1 MVIGKTIKPKYYYK
15 GRVIILIKN
24 IAVIGGDLRIVKLVS
39 MLKKENYEVNTYAL
53 EKTNEITNKAS
64 SLQECVNG
72 ADIVVGPLPLSS
84 NGEYINTPFSDNK
97 ITIDEL
103 LDNLEGK
110 TFIAG
115 SVKQEVYDKIEG
127 RDITILDI
135 VKREELAVLN
145 AISTAEGAIQIA
157 INETPK
163 NLHGNNVLVLGF
175 GRIGKV
181 LAKML
186 DGIGARVACEARKT
200 TDLAWIK
207 AYGYEPINLIEL
219 KENLNRFDIIINT
232 IPYVVLDREMLN
244 EVKKDALII
253 DLASNPGGVDRNAIK
268 ELGIK
273 FNWALSLP
281 GKVSPVTSAEFMKE
295 TLINMF
301 KEIN

>member
-1 MVIGKTIKPKYYYK
+1 M
-15 GRVIILIKN
+15 IKN
-24 IAVIGGDLRIVKLVS
+24 IAIIGGDLRIVKLAS
-39 MLKKENYEVNTYAL
+39 MLKKENYNVKTYAL
-53 EKTNEITNKAS
+53 EKTHELVDTKTN
-64 SLQECVNG
+64 SLKECVKD
-72 ADIVVGPLPLSS
+72 ADIVLGPLPLSS
-84 NGEYINTPFSDNK
+84 NGEFVNTPFSEEKVQIEEVINE
-97 ITIDEL
+97 IG
-103 LDNLEGK
+103 GK

-115 SVKQEVYDKIEG
+115 SIKQEVYEMAEEK
-127 RDITILDI
+127 DITVLDI
-135 VKREELAVLN
+135 IKREELAVLN

-181 LAKML
+181 LSKML

-232 IPYVVLDREMLN
+232 IPYVVLDKEML
-244 EVKKDALII
+244 EQVREDALII
-253 DLASNPGGVDRNAIK
+253 DLASAPGGVDKQAVK

-281 GKVSPVTSAEFMKE
+281 GKVSPITSAEFMKE
-295 TLINMF
+295 TLLNMF
-301 KEIN
+301 KEIDNN

>member
-1 MVIGKTIKPKYYYK
+1 M
-15 GRVIILIKN
+15 IKN
-24 IAVIGGDLRIVKLVS
+24 IAIIGGDLRIVKLAS
-39 MLKKENYEVNTYAL
+39 MLKKENYNVKTYAL
-53 EKTNEITNKAS
+53 EKTHELVDTKTN
-64 SLQECVNG
+64 SLKECVKD
-72 ADIVVGPLPLSS
+72 ADIVLGPLPLSS
-84 NGEYINTPFSDNK
+84 NGEFVNTPFSEEKVQIEEVINE
-97 ITIDEL
+97 IG
-103 LDNLEGK
+103 GK

-115 SVKQEVYDKIEG
+115 SIKQEVYEMAEEK
-127 RDITILDI
+127 DITVLDI
-135 VKREELAVLN
+135 IKREELAVLN

-181 LAKML
+181 LSKML

-232 IPYVVLDREMLN
+232 IPYVVLDKDMLGQ
-244 EVKKDALII
+244 VKEDALII
-253 DLASNPGGVDRNAIK
+253 DLASAPGGVDKQAVK

-295 TLINMF
+295 TLLNMF
-301 KEIN
+301 KEIDNN

>member
-1 MVIGKTIKPKYYYK
+1 M
-15 GRVIILIKN
+15 IKN
-24 IAVIGGDLRIVKLVS
+24 IAVVGGDLRIVKLVE
-39 MLKKENYEVNTYAL
+39 MLQKENYHIKTYAL
-53 EKTNEITNKAS
+53 EKATEIKDTNATSIA
-64 SLQECVNG
+64 ECIKD
-72 ADIVVGPLPLSS
+72 ADIVLGPLPLSS
-84 NGEYINTPFSDNK
+84 NGQLVNTPFSEGK
-97 ITIDEL
+97 VQVEEL
-103 LDNLEGK
+103 INQIGGK

-115 SVKQEVYDKIEG
+115 SIKPEVYQMAEEK
-127 RDITILDI
+127 DITILDI
-135 VKREELAVLN
+135 IKREELAVLN

-181 LAKML
+181 LSKML
-186 DGIGARVACEARKT
+186 DGIGAKVACEARKT

-232 IPYVVLDREMLN
+232 IPYIVLTKDMLQ

-253 DLASNPGGVDRNAIK
+253 DLASNPGGVDRQAIK

-281 GKVSPVTSAEFMKE
+281 GKVSPLTSAEFMKE
-295 TLINMF
+295 TLLNMF
-301 KEIN
+301 KEIDNQ

>member
-1 MVIGKTIKPKYYYK
+1 M
-15 GRVIILIKN
+15 IKN
-24 IAVIGGDLRIVKLVS
+24 IAIIGGDLRIVKLAS
-39 MLKKENYEVNTYAL
+39 MLKKENYSVKTYAL
-53 EKTNEITNKAS
+53 EKAHELVDTKTN
-64 SLQECVNG
+64 SLKECVKD
-72 ADIVVGPLPLSS
+72 ADIVLGPLPLSS
-84 NGEYINTPFSDNK
+84 SGEFVNTPFSEEK
-97 ITIDEL
+97 VQIEEL
-103 LDNLEGK
+103 INEIGGK

-115 SVKQEVYDKIEG
+115 SIKQEVYEMAEEK
-127 RDITILDI
+127 DITVLDI
-135 VKREELAVLN
+135 IKREELAVLN

-181 LAKML
+181 LSKML
-186 DGIGARVACEARKT
+186 DGIGAKVACEARKT

-232 IPYVVLDREMLN
+232 IPYVVLDKDMLGQ
-244 EVKKDALII
+244 VKEDALII
-253 DLASNPGGVDRNAIK
+253 DLASAPGGVDKQAVK

-295 TLINMF
+295 TLLNMF
-301 KEIN
+301 KEIDND

>member
-1 MVIGKTIKPKYYYK
+1 M
-15 GRVIILIKN
+15 IKN
-24 IAVIGGDLRIVKLVS
+24 IAIVGGDLRIVKLAE
-39 MLKKENYEVNTYAL
+39 MLRKEDYQVKTYAL
-53 EKTNEITNKAS
+53 EKATQIQDTKVDTLE
-64 SLQECVNG
+64 ECVKD
-72 ADIVVGPLPLSS
+72 ADIVLGPLPLST
-84 NGEYINTPFSDNK
+84 NEQLINAPFSEEK
-97 ITIDEL
+97 VQIDEL
-103 LDNLEGK
+103 INQIAGK

-115 SVKQEVYDKIEG
+115 SVKQEVYEMAEDK
-127 RDITILDI
+127 DITIFDI
-135 VKREELAVLN
+135 LKREELAVLN

-175 GRIGKV
+175 GRIGKI
-181 LAKML
+181 LSKML
-186 DGIGARVACEARKT
+186 DGIGAKVACEARKT

-232 IPYVVLDREMLN
+232 IPYTLLNREMLQ

-253 DLASNPGGVDRNAIK
+253 DLASNPGGVDKQAVK
-268 ELGIK
+268 ELEIK

-295 TLINMF
+295 TLLNMF
-301 KEIN
+301 KEINNE

>member
-1 MVIGKTIKPKYYYK
+1 MIKTI
-15 GRVIILIKN
+15 
-24 IAVIGGDLRIVKLVS
+24 AVVGGDLRIIKLVG
-39 MLKKENYEVNTYAL
+39 MLEKEDYVVNTYAL
-53 EKTNEITNKAS
+53 EKSPEINNKCD
-64 SLQECVNG
+64 SLEKCIKD
-72 ADIVVGPLPLSS
+72 ADIVIGPLPLSS
-84 NGEYINTPFSDNK
+84 NGENINTPFSDNK
-97 ITIDEL
+97 IAIDEL
-103 LDNLEGK
+103 LNALEGK

-115 SVKQEVYDKIEG
+115 SIKQEVYDKANE
-127 RDITILDI
+127 RNITIQDI
-135 VKREELAVLN
+135 MKREELAVLN

-163 NLHGNNVLVLGF
+163 NLHGNNVLVMGF

-181 LAKML
+181 LSKML
-186 DGIGARVACEARKT
+186 DGIGAKVSCEARKAS
-200 TDLAWIK
+200 DLAWIK

-219 KENLNRFDIIINT
+219 KENLHKYDIIINT
-232 IPYVVLDREMLN
+232 IPFIVLDKDMLQ

-253 DLASNPGGVDRNAIK
+253 DLASNPGGVDKNAIK

-301 KEIN
+301 KEIA

>member
-1 MVIGKTIKPKYYYK
+1 MV
-15 GRVIILIKN
+15 KN
-24 IAVIGGDLRIVKLVS
+24 VAVIGGDLRIVKLVG
-39 MLKKENYEVNTYAL
+39 MLEKENYIVKTYAL
-53 EKTNEITNKAS
+53 ERATEIAHSKCETIEECINE
-64 SLQECVNG
+64 
-72 ADIVVGPLPLSS
+72 ADIVIGPLPLSS
-84 NGEYINTPFSDNK
+84 NGEYINTPFSDKK

-103 LDNLEGK
+103 INSIEGK

-115 SVKQEVYDKIEG
+115 SIKQEIYEKANEKNIKM
-127 RDITILDI
+127 LDI

-145 AISTAEGAIQIA
+145 AISTAEGALQIA

-181 LAKML
+181 LSKML
-186 DGIGARVACEARKT
+186 DGIGAKVACEARKT

-219 KENLNRFDIIINT
+219 KDKIENYDIIINT
-232 IPYVVLDREMLN
+232 IPFVVLDKEMLQK
-244 EVKKDALII
+244 VKKDALII
-253 DLASNPGGVDRNAIK
+253 DLASNPGGVDRKAVK

-301 KEIN
+301 KELN

>member
-1 MVIGKTIKPKYYYK
+1 M
-15 GRVIILIKN
+15 IKN
-24 IAVIGGDLRIVKLVS
+24 IAIIGGDLRIVKLVS
-39 MLKKENYEVNTYAL
+39 MLKKENYNVKTYAL
-53 EKTNEITNKAS
+53 EKAQELVDTKTN
-64 SLQECVNG
+64 SLKECVKD
-72 ADIVVGPLPLSS
+72 ADIVLGPLPLSS
-84 NGEYINTPFSDNK
+84 NGEFVNTPFSKEKVQIEEVINE
-97 ITIDEL
+97 IG
-103 LDNLEGK
+103 GK

-115 SVKQEVYDKIEG
+115 SIKQEVYEIAEEK
-127 RDITILDI
+127 DITVLDI
-135 VKREELAVLN
+135 IKREELAVLN

-181 LAKML
+181 LSKML

-232 IPYVVLDREMLN
+232 IPYVVLNKDMLEKVRE
-244 EVKKDALII
+244 DALII
-253 DLASNPGGVDRNAIK
+253 DLASAPGGVDKQAVK

-281 GKVSPVTSAEFMKE
+281 GKVSPITSAEFMKE
-295 TLINMF
+295 TLLNMF
-301 KEIN
+301 KEIDNN

>member
-1 MVIGKTIKPKYYYK
+1 MIKTIAI
-15 GRVIILIKN
+15 V
-24 IAVIGGDLRIVKLVS
+24 GGDLRIVKLVG
-39 MLKKENYEVNTYAL
+39 MLEKEEYIVNTYGL
-53 EKTNEITNKAS
+53 EKSPEVTKKCNNLK
-64 SLQECVNG
+64 ECVKD
-72 ADIVVGPLPLSS
+72 ADIVIGPLPLSS
-84 NGEYINTPFSDNK
+84 NGEDINTPFSDNK
-97 ITIDEL
+97 IKIDEL

-115 SVKQEVYDKIEG
+115 SIKQEVYDKAKERNISIQ
-127 RDITILDI
+127 DIM
-135 VKREELAVLN
+135 KREELAVLN

-163 NLHGNNVLVLGF
+163 NLHGNNVLVMGF

-181 LAKML
+181 LSKML
-186 DGIGARVACEARKT
+186 DGIGAKVSCEARKAA
-200 TDLAWIK
+200 DLAWIK

-219 KENLNRFDIIINT
+219 KENLHKFDIIINT
-232 IPYVVLDREMLN
+232 IPFVVLDKEMLK

-253 DLASNPGGVDRNAIK
+253 DLASNPGGVDKNAVK

-301 KEIN
+301 KELN